1 MATPQTAVAPQAQ
14 GLVTRIANRFG
25 VEPNK
30 MLATLKATAFRTD
43 KEVTNEQMMAL
54 LVVAEQ
60 YHLNP
65 FTKELYAFPAKGGGV
80 VPIVGLDGWA
90 RIINEQS
97 DFDGVEFSDGPL
109 NDKQL
114 PEWIECRIHRKSRA
128 HPTTTREYMAECKR
142 STEPWGS
149 HPRRML
155 RHKSLIQCA
164 RIAFGFVGI
173 YDEDEGQ
180 RIVEGTVINY
190 AEASSTVSAINQ
202 EITGSKP
209 PIDATVTQEPTKPK
223 NESPTYTLAQVT
235 DAMNKAIDLEV
246 LNDAATLIPMI
257 DSAVHQEEAQKHY
270 LERKAALTKE

>member
-1 MATPQTAVAPQAQ
+1 MAISTAVAQAVPA
-14 GLVTRIANRFG
+14 GSLVTRIANRFG

-30 MLATLKATAFRTD
+30 MLQTLKATAFRSD

-90 RIINEQS
+90 RIINEQA
-97 DFDGVEFSDGPL
+97 DFDGLEFSDGPL

-128 HPTTTREYMAECKR
+128 HPTVTREYMAECKR
-142 STEPWGS
+142 TTEPWGS

-155 RHKSLIQCA
+155 RHKALIQCA

-180 RIVEGTVINY
+180 RIIEGNVINY
-190 AEASSTVSAINQ
+190 ADASSTVSAINK
-202 EITGSKP
+202 EITGEVVDKS
-209 PIDATVTQEPTKPK
+209 TGEVTPK
-223 NESPTYTLAQVT
+223 RTLAQVT
-235 DAMNKAIDLEV
+235 EAMNKATTR
-246 LNDAATLIPMI
+246 DALDEAAVQIPMI
-257 DSAVHQEEAQKHY
+257 ESSVHQEEAQQYY
-270 LERKAALTKE
+270 LQRKDMIEDIPQ